1 MNKNILY
8 FSILVGFLL
17 CNCKSN
23 QHEQDLKK
31 PNIILVMADD
41 LGMETLGCY
50 GGESYATPHLDQIAN
65 QGMRFENCYSTPLC
79 TPSRV
84 QLMTGKYNFR
94 NYVGFGILDP
104 NEKTFAHRLKA
115 EGYQTCVV
123 GKWQLYGNERQQE
136 LANGKH
142 GSLPDVAGFD
152 DWCLWQVQ
160 DRGYRYKHPTLTI
173 KDQGTTTFNNAYGP
187 DLFVNHLESF
197 MQQNKDS
204 SFFIYYP
211 MALTHDP
218 FQVTPVDEA
227 FENFDPEIHPRNDTA
242 WFGSMVEYMD
252 HLVGRIVQKT
262 ETLGIAENTLI
273 LFIGDNGTDRKV
285 ISKWNAQRIAGRKGY
300 PVEWGTH
307 VPFIA
312 YWPKTIR
319 AGQTNKNLIDFTDF
333 MPSLLEAATAQTT
346 SNFFTDG
353 ISFYPQ
359 LVNEERETREWI
371 FCSYAPNWGKFE
383 NARYAQDTEW
393 KLYDD
398 GRFYNF
404 KVDLA
409 EENPLNTSTLDNRE
423 KIAYQNLKQA
433 LASMEEK
440 K

>member
-8 FSILVGFLL
+8 FSILLGFLL
-17 CNCKSN
+17 SNCKS
-23 QHEQDLKK
+23 HPPEQELKK
-31 PNIILVMADD
+31 PNIILIMADD

-50 GGESYATPHLDQIAN
+50 GGESYTTPNLDQMAIL
-65 QGMRFENCYSTPLC
+65 GMQFANCYSTPLC

-104 NEKTFAHRLKA
+104 NEPTFAHRLKA
-115 EGYQTCVV
+115 EGYQTCVA
-123 GKWQLYGNERQQE
+123 GKWQLYGNKRQQE
-136 LANGKH
+136 LVNGKH

-160 DRGYRYKHPTLTI
+160 ERGYRYKHPTLTI
-173 KDQGTTTFNNAYGP
+173 KGQGTQTFPDAYGP
-187 DLFVNHLESF
+187 DLFVDHLEGF
-197 MQQNKDS
+197 MEQNKDS

-218 FQVTPVDEA
+218 FQVTPADSLFEA
-227 FENFDPEIHPRNDTA
+227 FDPEIHTRNDAT

-252 HLVGRIVQKT
+252 YLVGRIVQKT
-262 ETLGIAENTLI
+262 EALDIAENTLI

-285 ISKWNAQRIAGRKGY
+285 ISTWNQQRIAGRKGY

-312 YWPKTIR
+312 YWPGTIK
-319 AGQTNKNLIDFTDF
+319 AGQVNKNLIDFTDF
-333 MPSLLEAATAQTT
+333 MPSLLDVANTLAPLD
-346 SNFFTDG
+346 FFTDG

-359 LVNEERETREWI
+359 LINQDSKTRDWI
-371 FCSYAPNWGKFE
+371 FCHYAPNWGIFE

-393 KLYDD
+393 KLYAD
-398 GRFYNF
+398 GRFFNF
-404 KVDLA
+404 KADLA
-409 EENPLNTSTLDNRE
+409 EENPLNTSTLDERE
-423 KIAYQNLKQA
+423 KKAYHKLQQA
-433 LASMEEK
+433 LAGMEEK